1 MKALI
6 LNSGIGKRM
15 GEFTTTHNKCMA
27 QIAPGVAI
35 IDWQLQLLQRIG
47 ITEVV
52 ITTGPF
58 ADALQ
63 EHVISHYP
71 EIHLTFRHN
80 PVYDK
85 TNYIYSIA
93 LAADELRQQDILLLH
108 GDLVFEESVL
118 RDIAESESSAMVV
131 DKSLPLPEKDFKA
144 VVQQGKITKVGIEY
158 FTDAYAAQP
167 LYKLLK
173 DDWNLW
179 LDQIVNFCD
188 RGERNVYAENALNEV
203 SDRVCIKPFDV
214 NQRICTEVDNLDDL
228 ERVQTMMK
236 EIVES
241 KRQ

>member
-1 MKALI
+1 M
-6 LNSGIGKRM
+6 
-15 GEFTTTHNKCMA
+15 
-27 QIAPGVAI
+27 
-35 IDWQLQLLQRIG
+35 
-47 ITEVV
+47 
-52 ITTGPF
+52 
-58 ADALQ
+58 
-63 EHVISHYP
+63 
-71 EIHLTFRHN
+71 
-80 PVYDK
+80 
-85 TNYIYSIA
+85 
-93 LAADELRQQDILLLH
+93 
-108 GDLVFEESVL
+108 FEESVL

-203 SDRVCIKPFDV
+203 SDRVCIMPFDV